1 MASGDDLR
9 SIMRFFPSGVC
20 VVTADADGD
29 RIGVTIGSLVS
40 LSLEPPLVGIAVG
53 KVNAL
58 HEVLR
63 AAGRFG
69 VSVLRGD
76 QDDLASRFARGMP
89 PVLLWDG
96 VEVRAGENGA
106 PLLADALGWLECR
119 VCAEHDV
126 GDHTLFVGEV
136 VSAMEGRAG
145 PGLAYR
151 HHRYVPVD

>member
-53 KVNAL
+53 KANAL

-63 AAGRFG
+63 VAGAFG

-76 QDDLASRFARGMP
+76 QADLASRFARGMP

-96 VEVRAGENGA
+96 VEVRAGANGT
-106 PLLADALGWLECR
+106 PLLAAALGWLECR
-119 VCAEHDV
+119 VRAEHDV

-136 VSAMEGRAG
+136 VSTAEGDPG

>member
-1 MASGDDLR
+1 MATGDDLR

-40 LSLEPPLVGIAVG
+40 LSLDPPLVGVAVG
-53 KVNAL
+53 KRNAL

-63 AAGRFG
+63 AAGAFG
-69 VSVLRGD
+69 VSILRGD
-76 QDDLASRFARGMP
+76 QADVAGRFALGMP
-89 PVLLWDG
+89 PRMLWDG
-96 VEVRAGENGA
+96 VDVRTGNSGA
-106 PLLADALGWLECR
+106 PLLADALGWLDCN
-119 VCAEHDV
+119 VHAEHDV

-136 VSAMEGRAG
+136 IDAAEGTPG

-151 HHRYVPVD
+151 QHRYVPVD

>member
-9 SIMRFFPSGVC
+9 STMRRFPAGVC

-40 LSLEPPLVGIAVG
+40 LSLEPALVGIAVG
-53 KVNAL
+53 KANAL

-63 AAGRFG
+63 AAGAFG
-69 VSVLRGD
+69 VSLLRGD
-76 QDDLASRFARGMP
+76 QDELASRFARGMP

-96 VEVRAGENGA
+96 VGVHTGNNGA
-106 PLLADALGWLECR
+106 PLLTDALGWLECR
-119 VCAEHDV
+119 VCGEHDV

-136 VSAMEGRAG
+136 VYVGEGAPG

-151 HHRYVPVD
+151 EHRYVPVD

>member
-9 SIMRFFPSGVC
+9 SIMRHFPSGVC

-53 KVNAL
+53 KANAL

-63 AAGRFG
+63 AAGGFG

-76 QDDLASRFARGMP
+76 QADLASRFARGMP
-89 PVLLWDG
+89 PVLLWDA
-96 VEVRAGENGA
+96 VDVRTGDTGA
-106 PLLADALGWLECR
+106 PLLTDALGWLECR
-119 VCAEHDV
+119 VHAEHGV

-136 VSAMEGRAG
+136 VYFEEGQPG

-151 HHRYVPVD
+151 EHRYVPVD